1 MMITWDSLC
10 SYFGVDSSRSRHLV
24 RCPAHEDNT
33 ESLSIRQT
41 LDGKVLIHCFAG
53 CSFASVASLVRD
65 GAATPRQTDSR
76 SLPSAAEAPQRDW
89 SKLMV
94 ELPADDSSFARHL
107 MRKIGT
113 GTTAGYRRLYPKL
126 RLIPNAL
133 LIPAICVWDPVL
145 GGQALP
151 LFADSFGSKTAGRVY
166 KKYTIPGTCCKVP
179 LFFGDKKKGQRIMIC
194 EGISDWLALASND
207 DSLNTV
213 YMPMLGAAQTLR
225 EDAAA
230 ELQTYETYCL
240 FDNDSAGRDGFRKLQ
255 ALTGCSRLAP
265 PEGYKDWREWLCH
278 QKPAT

>member
-10 SYFGVDSSRSRHLV
+10 SYFGVDSSKTRHLV
-24 RCPAHEDNT
+24 MCPCHEDQNP
-33 ESLSIRQT
+33 SLSIR
-41 LDGKVLIHCFAG
+41 LGPSGKVLIHCFAG
-53 CSFASVASLVRD
+53 CSFASVAGSVRD
-65 GAATPRQTDSR
+65 GAPRQTALAPAPS
-76 SLPSAAEAPQRDW
+76 SSAAPRQRDW

-133 LIPAICVWDPVL
+133 LIPAICVWDPEL

-151 LFADSFGSKTAGRVY
+151 LFADSFGSKSSGRVY

-265 PEGYKDWREWLCH
+265 PEGYKDWREWLCQ
-278 QKPAT
+278 QKPTA